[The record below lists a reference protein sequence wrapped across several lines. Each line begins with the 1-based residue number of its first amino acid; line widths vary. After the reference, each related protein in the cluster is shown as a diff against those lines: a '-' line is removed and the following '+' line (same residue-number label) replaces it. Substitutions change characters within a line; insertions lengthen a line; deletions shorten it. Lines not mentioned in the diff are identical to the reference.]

1 MIKGKPSYPFQT
13 IALAVAFNNELSFLV
28 SEMRKLASSHASM
41 SVFIHCGKKT
51 NEKFRELS
59 TILSANG
66 FHDGNSRIYW
76 EQGQTIPSI
85 LQICKHEVVDLLLIG
100 LSQRNAFALP
110 VGSVTANLSQK
121 AKCSLLIYSTNKD
134 QIEKIVVDAADHRKT
149 NHALLTALYFG
160 ERIHAKELIVLDR
173 ENSYSQ
179 ISVSQPSVEQEEET
193 GTVLTHALER
203 SGMEYSILQKEQLQ
217 NVDSVEL
224 INEKDADLFVIN
236 SVDHHLKI
244 FERITIDHIGEVLGK
259 INCNILIVHS
269 RLKEEGE

>member
-1 MIKGKPSYPFQT
+1 MIKGKPSFPFHT

-28 SEMRKLASSHASM
+28 SEMRKLATSHASM

-59 TILSANG
+59 TILSAHG

-76 EQGQTIPSI
+76 EQGLTIPSI
-85 LQICKHEVVDLLLIG
+85 LQVCKHEVVDLLLLG
-100 LSQRNAFALP
+100 LSQRNSFALP
-110 VGSVTANLSQK
+110 VGSITAGLSQK
-121 AKCSLLIYSTNKD
+121 AKCSVLIYANNKNK
-134 QIEKIVVDAADHRKT
+134 IEKIVVDATDHRKT
-149 NHALLTALYFG
+149 NHALLTSLYFG
-160 ERIHAKELIVLDR
+160 ERIRAKELIVLDR
-173 ENSYSQ
+173 RNRYTQ
-179 ISVSQPSVEQEEET
+179 LSVLQAGVEQEEESDSI
-193 GTVLTHALER
+193 LTLALER
-203 SGMEYSILQKEQLQ
+203 SGMEFSVLQMEQLQ
-217 NVDSVEL
+217 NTDSIQL
-224 INEKDADLFVIN
+224 INENNADLFVIN